1 MSQAKIVNYKHQK
14 KFKSDHYSKLVLL
27 QKFKVLKGMNYI
39 VAALTKIK
47 LQKEMFVLELEM
59 GHEVFIPKEL
69 QIDNYPISYQFYDS
83 IINHTQSTASVETKE
98 YFKFKNNFR
107 FNFYKNENF

>member
-1 MSQAKIVNYKHQK
+1 
-14 KFKSDHYSKLVLL
+14 
-27 QKFKVLKGMNYI
+27 MNYI